1 MSIDCNPRII
11 MQDLILYL
19 DAANDKSL
27 PITAGS
33 NWYDISGNG
42 NHFQMFGTVNKQA
55 GYFSLEQSTTNYFS
69 SRSTV
74 DFPESNVSVE
84 MWSRPAIT
92 ENTCSL
98 WSFMSENGTSLYQS
112 VYNQK
117 NITLSGPTS
126 VNILTNTNINDG
138 LWKHVVRTS
147 SRTSIEAG
155 VAGRESLYI
164 NGELAYSAI
173 ALPNIN
179 YNTSGI
185 LLLGQKPN
193 ITGELNI
200 DFSLIGDISIFKVYN
215 RLLSI
220 DEIKKNFNAIR
231 GRYNL

>member
-27 PITAGS
+27 PITAGT

-42 NHFQMFGTVNKQA
+42 NHFQMFGIVNKQA
-55 GYFSLEQSTTNYFS
+55 GYFSLEQSITNYFS
-69 SRSTV
+69 SRGPV
-74 DFPESNVSVE
+74 AFPESDVSIE

-92 ENTCSL
+92 ENTCAL
-98 WSFMSENGTSLYQS
+98 WSFMSENGISLYQS

-117 NITLSGPTS
+117 NITLVGPSS
-126 VNILTNTNINDG
+126 VNISTNININDG

-147 SRTSIEAG
+147 SRSSIEAS

-164 NGELAYSAI
+164 NGELAHSAI

-200 DFSLIGDISIFKVYN
+200 DFSFIGDISIFKVYN